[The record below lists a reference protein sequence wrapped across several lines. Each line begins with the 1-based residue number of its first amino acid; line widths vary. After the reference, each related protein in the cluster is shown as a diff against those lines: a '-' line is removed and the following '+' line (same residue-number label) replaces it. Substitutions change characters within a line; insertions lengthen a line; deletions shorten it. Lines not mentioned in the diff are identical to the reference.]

1 MDSVVARRA
10 WQRVEPL
17 HAVTYFAPET
27 RAATDALGLRGGW
40 MSYFGCRAA
49 PLGPVPA
56 AVVTAIFHG
65 FHPSMV
71 ARAIPDAW
79 HAAPPERLLEARL
92 TAVDGAY
99 RRLLADPDRVGAG
112 MGRDGMGADG
122 VSGDDVRSAA
132 ALAAAAAAEA
142 DTSGRPLAA
151 ANAALPLPDEPHLAL
166 WQALTVLRE
175 HRGDGHVASL
185 VAYEVQPCQSHVLAA
200 AAGRAS
206 ADALRTNRRW
216 SEQEWAAAVA
226 ALAER
231 GWLTP
236 DGELTDAGRTVRREI
251 EKRTDRLA
259 LGPYAAL
266 GLGRTED
273 LLAVLH
279 RLAERVVAAGG
290 VLRPNPV
297 GVPWPPTDEIT

>member
-56 AVVTAIFHG
+56 AVVTALFHG
-65 FHPSMV
+65 FHPAMV

-79 HAAPPERLLEARL
+79 RAAAPQRLLAARL
-92 TAVDGAY
+92 GAVDAAY
-99 RRLLADPDRVGAG
+99 RRLLGDADGAG
-112 MGRDGMGADG
+112 VGGPE
-122 VSGDDVRSAA
+122 VRAA
-132 ALAAAAAAEA
+132 ATLAGRAAAAA
-142 DTSGRPLAA
+142 DTSGRALAA
-151 ANAALPLPDEPHLAL
+151 ANAALPPPDEPHLAL

-175 HRGDGHVASL
+175 HRGDGHVVTLTA
-185 VAYEVQPCQSHVLAA
+185 AGIEPCQSQVLAA
-200 AAGRAS
+200 AAGRAP
-206 ADALRTNRRW
+206 ADTLRTNRKW
-216 SEQEWAAAVA
+216 SEQEWAAATA

-231 GWLTP
+231 GWVTAA
-236 DGELTDAGRTVRREI
+236 GELTGSGRAVRREV
-251 EKRTDRLA
+251 EERTDRLA

-266 GLGRTED
+266 GADRADE
-273 LLAVLH
+273 LLRLLH
-279 RLAERVVAAGG
+279 ALAERMVAAGG
-290 VLRPNPV
+290 VPRPNPI

>member
-1 MDSVVARRA
+1 MDSLVARRA

-56 AVVTAIFHG
+56 AVVTAVFHG
-65 FHPSMV
+65 FHPAMV

-79 HAAPPERLLEARL
+79 RAAAPERLLDARL
-92 TAVDGAY
+92 GAVDAAY
-99 RRLLADPDRVGAG
+99 RRLLGEAAG
-112 MGRDGMGADG
+112 DG
-122 VSGDDVRSAA
+122 VGGPDVRAAA
-132 ALAAAAAAEA
+132 ALAAEAAAAA
-142 DTSGRPLAA
+142 DTSGRALAA

-175 HRGDGHVASL
+175 HRGDGHV
-185 VAYEVQPCQSHVLAA
+185 VALTAAGIEPCQAQVLAA
-200 AAGRAS
+200 AAGRAP
-206 ADALRTNRRW
+206 ADTLRAGRKW
-216 SEQEWAAAVA
+216 SEQEWAGATAV
-226 ALAER
+226 LAER
-231 GWLTP
+231 GWVTAG
-236 DGELTDAGRTVRREI
+236 GELTDAGRAVRREV
-251 EKRTDRLA
+251 EERTDRLA

-266 GLGRTED
+266 GSDRAAELLGQ
-273 LLAVLH
+273 LH

-290 VLRPNPV
+290 VPRPNPV
-297 GVPWPPTDEIT
+297 GVPWPPSDTIT